1 MGELAMEH
9 PREDVVIVKSDDGAV
24 SLELM
29 PLREGV
35 ARAFLRQSPRNPKFS
50 LETASKVGEEL
61 AARPYDKILV
71 QDTKRGLMRRTLE
84 SVGWNVRGAVDSSFG
99 SGCSLVTTYDL
110 PIDEKLMDNSGRIPD
125 VSGTAEL
132 KGIRADLPG
141 GGRAWAFY
149 TDDGETARVL
159 DEDGRRQGFMAA
171 YRDDDLPAVAECL
184 VRFLAASKK
193 SWAVFSMDMG
203 RFVRNY
209 DPMTMMRM
217 SLDDPKAFD
226 HSAVPVSSDNNGELL
241 RLFSEY
247 YDEPLIQSRFRLRR
261 FRSDKHYSIHM
272 VDGGFVINRFE
283 GNLGLVYDIY
293 VTPASQGKG
302 LGTQLMRCALS
313 EFAGRV
319 PTCYL
324 HTSYP
329 RAKLLYEKFGFR
341 AVHAQLGIRLDE
353 ISLEP
358 PSRGQRKVK

>member
-1 MGELAMEH
+1 MGELMMEH
-9 PREDVVIVKSDDGAV
+9 PREDVVVVKGDEGAV

-29 PLREGV
+29 PLHDKV
-35 ARAFLRQSPRNPKFS
+35 ARAFLRQSPRNPRFS
-50 LETASKVGEEL
+50 RETAARISEEL
-61 AARPYDKILV
+61 AARPYDRILL
-71 QDTKRGLMRRTLE
+71 QDTKRGLMRRTAS
-84 SVGWNVRGAVDSSFG
+84 SVGWNVRAAVDSSFG

-110 PIDEKLMDNSGRIPD
+110 PIDERLTDHSGRTPD
-125 VSGTAEL
+125 ISGTVEL
-132 KGIRADLPG
+132 SGISADLPG

-149 TDDGETARVL
+149 TDDGETARIL
-159 DEDGRRQGFMAA
+159 DEDGRRQGFFVA
-171 YRDDDLPAVAECL
+171 YRDEDLPAAAECL

-203 RFVRNY
+203 RFVRKY
-209 DPMTMMRM
+209 DPMTMIRM

-226 HSAVPVSSDNNGELL
+226 HAALPVSVDNKSELL

-247 YDEPLIQSRFRLRR
+247 YDEPLLQSRFRLRR

-272 VDGGFVINRFE
+272 VEGGFVINRFE
-283 GNLGLVYDIY
+283 GNLGLIYDIY
-293 VTPASQGKG
+293 VTPASQGHG

-329 RAKLLYEKFGFR
+329 RAKRLYEKFGFR

-353 ISLEP
+353 IALEP
-358 PSRGQRKVK
+358 PRRASVR

>member
-1 MGELAMEH
+1 MTER
-9 PREDVVIVKSDDGAV
+9 PREDVVIVKGDEGAV

-29 PLREGV
+29 PLRDKV

-50 LETASKVGEEL
+50 LETAAHISEEL
-61 AARPYDKILV
+61 ASRPYDRILL
-71 QDTKRGLMRRTLE
+71 QDTKRGLMRRTLA
-84 SVGWNVRGAVDSSFG
+84 SAGWNVRAAVDSSFG
-99 SGCSLVTTYDL
+99 SGCSLVSTYDL
-110 PIDEKLMDNSGRIPD
+110 PIDERLTDNSGRTPD

-132 KGIRADLPG
+132 TGIRADLPG
-141 GGRAWAFY
+141 GGAAWAFY

-159 DEDGRRQGFMAA
+159 DEDGRRQGFMVA
-171 YRDDDLPAVAECL
+171 YRDDDLPAAAECL
-184 VRFLAASKK
+184 VRFMAASKK
-193 SWAVFSMDMG
+193 SWVVFSMDMG
-203 RFVRNY
+203 RFVRKY
-209 DPMTMMRM
+209 DPMTMIRM

-226 HSAVPVSSDNNGELL
+226 NSAVPVSSDNKGELL
-241 RLFSEY
+241 GLFSEY

-261 FRSDKHYSIHM
+261 FRLDKHYSIHM

-283 GNLGLVYDIY
+283 GNLGLIYDIY
-293 VTPASQGKG
+293 VTPASQGNG

-329 RAKLLYEKFGFR
+329 RAKRLYEKFGFR

-353 ISLEP
+353 LALEP
-358 PSRGQRKVK
+358 ARRASVR